1 MNEMLVAVFDTE
13 DAAANGLQAL
23 RELHE
28 EGGISLYAWALIVR
42 NRDGQISV
50 KQQSRVALV
59 GTAVGLLVG
68 GIAGSV
74 GGPAGSAVGGSI
86 GAYVGMLADWARHG
100 IDLQFLS
107 DLNKTL
113 EPGKAAILGE
123 IEENWF
129 SPVEARLEKLGGSV
143 FRRFRTDMIED
154 QLLQQSTAL
163 QKSVENLQK
172 ELDTSYAANR
182 DVLQQRVVDVKQQL
196 KMIRDQAKSAIDSK
210 MAEADLRMQA
220 LNAQLE
226 AVASETKGRVEKR
239 ISEVRDDFATRA
251 HKLNRAVALANEA
264 LGPQEDFE
272 EPFSVTGGRLM

>member
-13 DAAANGLQAL
+13 DAAASGLQAL
-23 RELHE
+23 KELHE

-107 DLNKTL
+107 DLNTKL

-129 SPVEARLEKLGGSV
+129 SPVEARLKKLGGAV

-251 HKLNRAVALANEA
+251 QKLNRAVALANEA

-272 EPFSVTGGRLM
+272 EPFSVTGIRLM